1 MTLPGREAEPGALPR
16 SSGGSPPRPASYA
29 ELVAWAVEERDYR
42 VRLRRRPGSRIAVI
56 APHGGRIERDTST
69 VAEAIAAHDLN
80 LYAFEGLLDALNHER
95 LHLTSHRFDE
105 PRCLELLA
113 GCEQVVAVHGC
124 ALTEARALLGG
135 RDEAL
140 KGALARALYA
150 AGIEVQ
156 TEGHRFPGLHPE
168 NICNRG
174 ATRCGVQLE
183 LSDRL
188 RDPDHLERVA
198 RAVRAGLGLAGP

>member
-1 MTLPGREAEPGALPR
+1 M
-16 SSGGSPPRPASYA
+16 RPAPTETLRGPDSYA
-29 ELVAWAVEERDYR
+29 ELAAWAVEERDYR
-42 VRLRRRPGSRIAVI
+42 ITLRRRPESRIAVI

-80 LYAFEGLLDALNHER
+80 LYAFEGLLNALNHER

-105 PRCLELLA
+105 PRCLELLV

-124 ALTEARALLGG
+124 ALTDARALLGG
-135 RDEAL
+135 RDETL
-140 KGALARALYA
+140 KTALARALQS

-174 ATRCGVQLE
+174 ATGRGVQLE

-188 RDPDHLERVA
+188 RDADHLERVA
-198 RAVRAGLGLAGP
+198 RAVRAGLGLSAV

>member
-1 MTLPGREAEPGALPR
+1 MDTGRPT
-16 SSGGSPPRPASYA
+16 SYA
-29 ELVAWAVEERDYR
+29 ELAAWAVEERDYR
-42 VRLRRRPGSRIAVI
+42 VMLRRRPASRVAVI

-69 VAEAIAAHDLN
+69 VAQAIAAHDLN
-80 LYAFEGLLDALNHER
+80 LYAFEGLLASRNHER

-113 GCEQVVAVHGC
+113 GCDQVVAVHGC
-124 ALTEARALLGG
+124 ALDDARALLGG

-140 KGALARALYA
+140 KSALAQALRA

-156 TEGHRFPGLHPE
+156 TEGHRFPGLHPD

-174 ATRCGVQLE
+174 ASGCGVQLE

-188 RDPDHLERVA
+188 RDADHLVRVA
-198 RAVRAGLGLAGP
+198 RAVRAGLGAD